1 MENYKLIEKEFE
13 HNPQDLPAIYKILK
27 SSTVNKNA
35 IDNSELSIF
44 TPSKRHQ
51 TTQFEAQRFYK
62 NITIFNI

>member
-13 HNPQDLPAIYKILK
+13 NNPQDLPAIYKILK
-27 SSTVNKNA
+27 SSSVNKKTV
-35 IDNSELSIF
+35 DNTELSIF
-44 TPSKRHQ
+44 TTSIRHQ

>member
-27 SSTVNKNA
+27 TSSINKSTVENA
-35 IDNSELSIF
+35 ELSIF

-51 TTQFEAQRFYK
+51 TTQFEAKRFYK